1 MGVTS
6 NGRAWVLSR
15 AEWGPA
21 DDGREAP
28 EVVAVAAIVNP
39 GTTNEDRVVQQLL
52 DAAADWFRLDE
63 IAKEGL
69 FDVDYPGFE

>member
-1 MGVTS
+1 MATHQ
-6 NGRAWVLSR
+6 
-15 AEWGPA
+15 
-21 DDGREAP
+21 
-28 EVVAVAAIVNP
+28 VAASICAASAQRSVLWSLLSP
-39 GTTNEDRVVQQLL
+39 VARDARKTNEDRVVQQLL